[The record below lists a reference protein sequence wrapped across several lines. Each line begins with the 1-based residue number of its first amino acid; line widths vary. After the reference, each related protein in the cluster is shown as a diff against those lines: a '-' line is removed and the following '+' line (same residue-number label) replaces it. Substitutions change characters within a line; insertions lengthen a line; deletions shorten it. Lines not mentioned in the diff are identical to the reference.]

1 MMRLLSVALSATSLL
16 FAPAAMAE
24 PAPADAAPVYISRTE
39 WVQWGDL
46 KSLRV
51 YPTAAGRAEAG
62 TAGTQVQQD
71 QAWAEVLGDSPEADI
86 AGMRAQFN
94 CHWQFAEFA
103 HPGKSSWNLEPWRPE
118 VTDVELVAAGCNPGG
133 SEEPF

>member
-1 MMRLLSVALSATSLL
+1 MRWIIAALSAASLL
-16 FAPAAMAE
+16 LAPAAIAE
-24 PAPADAAPVYISRTE
+24 PAPAEPVALFIDHTE
-39 WVQWGDL
+39 WAQWGDL

-62 TAGTQVQQD
+62 IPGTQVQQD

-86 AGMRAQFN
+86 PGMRAQFN

-103 HPGKSSWNLEPWRPE
+103 NPGKSSWNLEPWRPE
-118 VTDVELVAAGCNPGG
+118 VTDAELVTAGCNPGG
-133 SEEPF
+133 TEEPF

>member
-1 MMRLLSVALSATSLL
+1 MIAALSAASLL
-16 FAPAAMAE
+16 LAPMAIAE
-24 PAPADAAPVYISRTE
+24 PAPAEPVPLYIDHTE

-62 TAGTQVQQD
+62 IPGTQVQQD
-71 QAWAEVLGDSPEADI
+71 QAWAEVLGVSPEAEI
-86 AGMRAQFN
+86 PGMRAQFN

-103 HPGKSSWNLEPWRPE
+103 HPGKTSWNLEPWRPVVDDE
-118 VTDVELVAAGCNPGG
+118 TMTQTGCNPGG
-133 SEEPF
+133 LEEPF